1 MLPAT
6 GFSMAHVLLVV
17 PDSDLRKSLDFAL
30 RADGHIVS
38 WRSTLDGDPIPVHFD
53 CTILDHHAIGPNLRQ
68 GQAFCRA
75 FWPVILLANS
85 EGHELSGSAFRT
97 VLKPMLGPVLS
108 AALGDALEARP
119 ITT

>member
-1 MLPAT
+1 
-6 GFSMAHVLLVV
+6 MAHVLLVV

-30 RADGHIVS
+30 RADGHVVN
-38 WRSTLDGDPIPVHFD
+38 WRSTLDGAPIPVHFD
-53 CTILDHHAIGPNLRQ
+53 CTILDHRAVGPNLRQ

-108 AALGDALEARP
+108 AALSEALEARP